1 MLAPPPTSST
11 DASKPAPSPPDGR
24 PIRGKKTVMSGHSTP
39 FPSSLWASVTPDR
52 PPAPALE
59 GEARADVAIVGGGIT
74 GLSAALELASR
85 GRSVVLAEAA
95 SVGWGASG
103 RNNGQVIPTM
113 TGAEPDAMAGRFGEV
128 GERFAQLVSD
138 SASFV
143 FDLVRRHGIDCEAV
157 QNGWFQPAH
166 SPGRVKLSAAR
177 VAAWARR
184 GAPVRLL
191 DAAETAELVGSK
203 DWYGGMLNASGG
215 HLNPLAYVRGLAKAA
230 EAAGVRI
237 FEGTPVGALERAAG
251 GWRLST
257 PKGEIHADRV
267 LLASNGYTDWF
278 SASLG
283 PKIAHSLVPIL
294 SWQMATAPQP
304 EHVRASVLPGLQAL
318 SDTHGDLRFFR
329 WDARGRLVSGGAL
342 IVPFD
347 GARRLQ
353 ASIGKRLAG
362 IFPQMGVPKF
372 DFVWNGRIG
381 MTHDRMPRFHRLGEG
396 LWTWEAC
403 NGRGVALAS
412 ALGPVFADALDGKA
426 ERDLAVPLTE
436 VRPYP
441 FHALAKLVA
450 PTMLAWYRFKDT
462 REPV

>member
-1 MLAPPPTSST
+1 MSVPAPPF
-11 DASKPAPSPPDGR
+11 PP
-24 PIRGKKTVMSGHSTP
+24 
-39 FPSSLWASVTPDR
+39 SLWAAVTPDR
-52 PPAPALE
+52 PPAPALAS
-59 GEARADVAIVGGGIT
+59 EARADVAIVGGGIT

-95 SVGWGASG
+95 AVGWGASG

-128 GERFAQLVSD
+128 GERFAQLVCD

-143 FDLVRRHGIDCEAV
+143 FDLIRRHGIACEAV

-177 VAAWARR
+177 VEAWGRR

-191 DAAETAELVGSK
+191 DAAETAALTGSK
-203 DWYGGMLNASGG
+203 DWYGGMLNATGG

-230 EAAGVRI
+230 EAAGARI
-237 FEGTPVGALERAAG
+237 FEGTTVTGLARAG
-251 GWRLST
+251 DGWRLTT
-257 PKGEIHADRV
+257 PGGTILADRV
-267 LLASNGYTDWF
+267 LLASNGYTDRF
-278 SASLG
+278 APSLA
-283 PKIAHSLVPIL
+283 PKIARSLIPIL
-294 SWQMATAPQP
+294 SWQMATTPQP
-304 EHVRASVLPGLQAL
+304 ESVRASILPGLQAL

-329 WDARGRLVSGGAL
+329 WDARGRLVSGGAMIL
-342 IVPFD
+342 PFD
-347 GARRLQ
+347 GARRLKKL
-353 ASIGKRLAG
+353 IGDRLAG
-362 IFPQMGVPKF
+362 IFPQMGVPTF
-372 DFVWNGRIG
+372 EFVWNGRIG

-412 ALGPVFADALDGKA
+412 ALGPVFADALDGKPA
-426 ERDLAVPLTE
+426 KDLPVPLTA

-441 FHALAKLVA
+441 FHGPAKIVA
-450 PTMLAWYRFKDT
+450 PAMLAWYRFKDG
-462 REPV
+462 REPG

>member
-1 MLAPPPTSST
+1 M
-11 DASKPAPSPPDGR
+11 PA
-24 PIRGKKTVMSGHSTP
+24 HATP
-39 FPSSLWASVTPDR
+39 FPPSLWAAVTPDR
-52 PPAPALE
+52 PPAPALA
-59 GEARADVAIVGGGIT
+59 GETRADVAIVGGGIT

-143 FDLVRRHGIDCEAV
+143 FDLIRRHGIDCEAV

-177 VAAWARR
+177 VEAWGRR

-191 DAAETAELVGSK
+191 DAAETAALVGSK

-230 EAAGVRI
+230 EAAGARI
-237 FEGTPVGALERAAG
+237 FEGTAVTGLERAG
-251 GWRLST
+251 DGWRLTT
-257 PKGEIHADRV
+257 PGGTILADRV
-267 LLASNGYTDWF
+267 LLASNCYTDWF
-278 SASLG
+278 APSLA
-283 PKIAHSLVPIL
+283 PKIARSLIPVL

-304 EHVRASVLPGLQAL
+304 EAVRAQILPGLQAL

-329 WDARGRLVSGGAL
+329 WDARGRLVSGGAM

-347 GARRLQ
+347 GARRLK
-353 ASIGKRLAG
+353 ALIGERLAG
-362 IFPQMGVPKF
+362 IFPAMGVPTF
-372 DFVWNGRIG
+372 DYVWNGRIG
-381 MTHDRMPRFHRLGEG
+381 MTHDRMPRFHRLGDG

-412 ALGPVFADALDGKA
+412 ALGPVFADALDGKPA
-426 ERDLAVPLTE
+426 KDLPVPLTE
-436 VRPYP
+436 VRPYA
-441 FHALAKLVA
+441 FHKLATLVA
-450 PTMLAWYRFKDT
+450 PSLLAHYRWKDG
-462 REPV
+462 REPA

>member
-1 MLAPPPTSST
+1 M
-11 DASKPAPSPPDGR
+11 PAPLPPV
-24 PIRGKKTVMSGHSTP
+24 PP
-39 FPSSLWASVTPDR
+39 SLWAAVTPDR
-52 PPAPALE
+52 VPAPALA
-59 GEARADVAIVGGGIT
+59 GEVRADVAIVGGGIT
-74 GLSAALELASR
+74 GLSTALAMAER

-95 SVGWGASG
+95 RVGWGASG

-128 GERFAQLVSD
+128 GERFAQLVCD
-138 SASFV
+138 SAAFV
-143 FDLVRRHGIDCEAV
+143 FDLIRRHGIDCEAV

-177 VAAWARR
+177 VEAWGRR

-191 DAAETAELVGSK
+191 DAAETAALVGSK
-203 DWYGGMLNASGG
+203 DWFGGMLNASGG
-215 HLNPLAYVRGLAKAA
+215 HLNPLAYVRGLARAA
-230 EAAGVRI
+230 ETAGARI
-237 FEGTPVGALERAAG
+237 FEGTAVTGLERAG
-251 GWRLST
+251 DGWRLT
-257 PKGEIHADRV
+257 TADGTILADRV

-278 SASLG
+278 APALA
-283 PKIAHSLVPIL
+283 PKIARSLIPVL
-294 SWQMATAPQP
+294 SWQMATAPQS
-304 EHVRASVLPGLQAL
+304 EAVRASVLPGLQAL

-329 WDARGRLVSGGAL
+329 WDARGRLVSGGAM

-353 ASIGKRLAG
+353 TLIGRRLSG
-362 IFPQMGVPKF
+362 IFPQMGVPAF

-412 ALGPVFADALDGKA
+412 ALGPVFADALDGVA
-426 ERDLAVPLTE
+426 AQDLAVPTTE

-441 FHALAKLVA
+441 FHAVARLVA
-450 PTMLAWYRFKDT
+450 PAMLAWYRFKDG

>member
-1 MLAPPPTSST
+1 M
-11 DASKPAPSPPDGR
+11 
-24 PIRGKKTVMSGHSTP
+24 TVHAQP
-39 FPSSLWASVTPDR
+39 FPSSLWAAVTPDR
-52 PPAPALE
+52 PPAPALA
-59 GEARADVAIVGGGIT
+59 GETKADVAIVGGGIT
-74 GLSAALELASR
+74 GLSTALELASR

-113 TGAEPDAMAGRFGEV
+113 TGAEPDGMAARFGET

-143 FDLVRRHGIDCEAV
+143 FDLIRRHGIDCEAV

-177 VAAWARR
+177 VEAWARR

-191 DAAETAELVGSK
+191 DATETAALVGSK

-230 EAAGVRI
+230 EAAGARI
-237 FEGTPVGALERAAG
+237 FEGTAVTGIERAGEGWRLTAAG
-251 GWRLST
+251 GTIL
-257 PKGEIHADRV
+257 ADRV
-267 LLASNGYTDWF
+267 MLASNGYTDWF
-278 SASLG
+278 APSLA
-283 PKIAHSLVPIL
+283 PKIARSLIPVL

-329 WDARGRLVSGGAL
+329 WDARGRLVSGGAM

-347 GARRLQ
+347 GARRLK
-353 ASIGKRLAG
+353 ALIGKRLAG
-362 IFPQMGVPKF
+362 IFPQMGVPSF

-381 MTHDRMPRFHRLGEG
+381 MTHDRMPRFHRLAEG

-412 ALGPVFADALDGKA
+412 ALGPVFADALDGKP
-426 ERDLAVPLTE
+426 EKDLPVPLTE
-436 VRPYP
+436 VRPYA
-441 FHALAKLVA
+441 FHAVAKLVA
-450 PTMLAWYRFKDT
+450 PTMLAWYRHKDGL
-462 REPV
+462 EPV

>member
-1 MLAPPPTSST
+1 M
-11 DASKPAPSPPDGR
+11 
-24 PIRGKKTVMSGHSTP
+24 TVAVPP
-39 FPSSLWASVTPDR
+39 FPPSLWASVTPPR
-52 PPAPALE
+52 SPAPPPAGDVA
-59 GEARADVAIVGGGIT
+59 ADVAIVGGGIT
-74 GLSAALELASR
+74 GLSAALALAER
-85 GRSVVLAEAA
+85 GRSVVLVEAA
-95 SVGWGASG
+95 AVGWGASG

-113 TGAEPDAMAGRFGEV
+113 TGAEPDAMAARFGEV
-128 GERFAQLVSD
+128 GERFARLVAD
-138 SASFV
+138 SAGFV

-177 VAAWARR
+177 VEAWARR

-191 DAAETAELVGSK
+191 DARQTAELIGST

-215 HLNPLAYVRGLAKAA
+215 HLNPLAYVRGLAGAA
-230 EAAGVRI
+230 ETAGVRI
-237 FEGTPVGALERAAG
+237 FEGTPVRSLAKAG
-251 GWRLST
+251 SGWELATATGR
-257 PKGEIHADRV
+257 IRADRV

-278 SASLG
+278 SPELA
-283 PKIAHSLVPIL
+283 PRVAHSLIPIL
-294 SWQMATAPQP
+294 SWQMATEPQP
-304 EHVRASVLPGLQAL
+304 EAVRASVLPGRQAL

-329 WDARGRLVSGGAL
+329 WDARGRLVTGGAL

-347 GARRLQ
+347 GTRRLKDLV
-353 ASIGKRLAG
+353 GRRLAD

-381 MTHDRMPRFHRLGEG
+381 MTADRMPRFHRLDEG

-412 ALGPVFADALDGKA
+412 ALGPVFADALDGVAAK
-426 ERDLAVPLTE
+426 DLAVPVTE

-441 FHALAKLVA
+441 LHRIATLVA
-450 PTMLAWYRFKDT
+450 PAMLALYRWRDG
-462 REPV
+462 REPA